1 MNDKL
6 MFTVSEAADR
16 LGLGR
21 TLVYS
26 LVLRGDI
33 RSVTVGRCRRVPAQA
48 LEAFVQER
56 LAEVDLKTDLRR
68 KTHGRNH

>member
-1 MNDKL
+1 MTVDTKL
-6 MFTVSEAADR
+6 LFTVSEAAER

-33 RSVTVGRCRRVPAQA
+33 KSVRVGRCRRVPAQA
-48 LEAFVQER
+48 LEAFVRER
-56 LAEVDLKTDLRR
+56 LSEQNDQRA
-68 KTHGRNH
+68 